1 MLFFL
6 RSWCYFSSSAVALL
20 VSISKF
26 KHIYEAELQLSTRF
40 PFHCQDRFIFWFKW
54 GSENEVEKSVEKVVP
69 KGPKWTP
76 QVVKNWQKRVLE
88 GSQKE
93 TSKMDPLQDQE
104 KWDFA
109 IIYYTLARSEVSKK
123 THFWVPFW
131 DRLGDKI
138 VENRVPE
145 QHQKK
150 CWK

>member
-1 MLFFL
+1 MGSEELMLFQQFCCSGVGRYQQVQTHL
-6 RSWCYFSSSAVALL
+6 CIRATTFYALPAPL
-20 VSISKF
+20 PRQVSGECFMGIWKWSQKKYRKSGSKGSPNGPQ
-26 KHIYEAELQLSTRF
+26 KSTKI
-40 PFHCQDRFIFWFKW
+40 DR
-54 GSENEVEKSVEKVVP
+54 
-69 KGPKWTP
+69 KG
-76 QVVKNWQKRVLE
+76 VLE

-93 TSKMDPLQDQE
+93 TSNMDPLQDQE